1 MNKCDKGGLAIKR
14 FDIEHIGLI
23 VEKPLEMA
31 KWYHDVMGF
40 NIKFKAK
47 DDEKSVAFVTD
58 PVDRVML
65 ELAQIPDVKALTT
78 RTDHHLQLHIAAK
91 SNDID
96 EDIEYLVDKGA
107 TLIEKCPLSRPGDY
121 MVVLYDP

>member
-1 MNKCDKGGLAIKR
+1 MAIKR